1 MKLYTGGII
10 MALMF
15 DLTSLKKDM
24 DSGNAGKIFILTGK
38 SASGKDTILKT
49 LVKECNFQP
58 IISTT
63 TRPMRDGEVDGVDYF
78 FISEE
83 EFKNKIERNE
93 FLEYRTYNT
102 CVAGKNATWYY
113 GGTKQELNPNKYY
126 VVVLD
131 MEGAN
136 SFLDYYGKENC
147 FVVYIDVDDD
157 IREERASRRGSFDK
171 TEWDRRLADDAI
183 KFSNDILASTINFI
197 GFNDSTDT
205 VDDVI
210 DNIISAS
217 KEYFKNKRKN
227 PDVDIFIDYD
237 INESLTNFIITGKFI
252 GRLFIAKERSDILDQ
267 F

>member
-1 MKLYTGGII
+1 
-10 MALMF
+10 MALNELVNGSTTMF
-15 DLTSLKKDM
+15 DLTSLEKDM
-24 DSGNAGKIFILTGK
+24 NSGNAGKIFILTGK

-63 TRPMRDGEVDGVDYF
+63 TRPMRDGEVDGADYF

-83 EFKNKIERNE
+83 EFKNKIKRNE

-113 GGTKQELNPNKYY
+113 GGTKQELDPNKYY

-147 FVVYIDVDDD
+147 FVIYIDVDDD
-157 IREERASRRGSFDK
+157 IREERASIRGSFDK
-171 TEWDRRLADDAI
+171 TEWYRRLVDDAI
-183 KFSNDILASTINFI
+183 KFSYDILANTINFI
-197 GFNDSTDT
+197 CSNNSTDT
-205 VDDVI
+205 VDGVVSD
-210 DNIISAS
+210 IISAS
-217 KEYFKNKRKN
+217 NEYFKNKRKN

-237 INESLTNFIITGKFI
+237 INEPLKNFIITGKFI
-252 GRLFIAKERSDILDQ
+252 GRVFTVKERSDILDQ